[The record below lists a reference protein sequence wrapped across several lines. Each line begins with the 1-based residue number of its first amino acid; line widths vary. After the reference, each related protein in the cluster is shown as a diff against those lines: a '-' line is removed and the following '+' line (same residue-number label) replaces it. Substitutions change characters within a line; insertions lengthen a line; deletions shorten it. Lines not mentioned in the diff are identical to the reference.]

1 MSTLNEESGGDMDN
15 YSIKS
20 VTFGGFDKQ
29 DVIRYIE
36 QAAEQAATVQRE
48 LQSKNDALQSENS
61 TLHAKVSS
69 LNEELASL
77 RTQLDTLSSDY
88 TRLQESLSRESAQ
101 RQELESLK
109 PLEAEVKRLR
119 PDAEA
124 YAQFR
129 ERIGTIECEAR
140 KRAADLE
147 FATVLQLQQT
157 VDFFREQYQTLMDT
171 FETTASHVNSEL
183 RKVEVN
189 LTQLPRAMD
198 QAGSELNELMK
209 RLETIKETHQQ

>member
-1 MSTLNEESGGDMDN
+1 MNN

-20 VTFGGFDKQ
+20 VAFGGFDKQ

-36 QAAEQAATVQRE
+36 KTAQEYADELKKLQEENAVLQEKLESAERKLDALEKQAVEQAEQRTV
-48 LQSKNDALQSENS
+48 
-61 TLHAKVSS
+61 
-69 LNEELASL
+69 
-77 RTQLDTLSSDY
+77 
-88 TRLQESLSRESAQ
+88 LQETLAKESLEQ
-101 RQELESLK
+101 LK
-109 PLEAEVKRLR
+109 PLEEQVARLSAEKEALR

-129 ERIGTIECEAR
+129 EKIGAIECEAR

-147 FATVLQLQQT
+147 NETIAQLQKT
-157 VDFFREQYQTLMDT
+157 VDLFREQYQVLMST

-198 QAGSELNELMK
+198 QAGSELNELAL
-209 RLETIKETHQQ
+209 RLKQSGENNMD

>member
-1 MSTLNEESGGDMDN
+1 MDN
-15 YSIKS
+15 YPIKS

-36 QAAEQAATVQRE
+36 QAAQQAAAAQQTLQTENEDLRKQVTALSAE
-48 LQSKNDALQSENS
+48 LSALRAQ
-61 TLHAKVSS
+61 VSS
-69 LNEELASL
+69 LSAERDHLQE
-77 RTQLDTLSSDY
+77 TLS
-88 TRLQESLSRESAQ
+88 QESASRQ
-101 RQELESLK
+101 QLETLK
-109 PLEAEVKRLR
+109 PLEDEVARLR

-129 ERIGTIECEAR
+129 ERIGAIECEAR

-147 FATVLQLQQT
+147 QATINQLQKT
-157 VDFFREQYQTLMDT
+157 VDLFREQYQTLMST
-171 FETTASHVNSEL
+171 FESTASHVTGEL

-198 QAGSELNELMK
+198 QAGTELNELAA
-209 RLETIKETHQQ
+209 RLERSKESQQ

>member
-1 MSTLNEESGGDMDN
+1 MDH

-29 DVIRYIE
+29 DVVRYIE
-36 QAAEQAATVQRE
+36 QTAEAASAAQKE
-48 LQSKNDALQSENS
+48 LQDQNDALRSENDALQ
-61 TLHAKVSS
+61 AK
-69 LNEELASL
+69 LASL
-77 RTQLDTLSSDY
+77 TEEIASLRNQMESLSSDHA
-88 TRLQESLSRESAQ
+88 RLQESLSRETAQ
-101 RQELESLK
+101 RQELEALK
-109 PLEAEVKRLR
+109 PMAAEAERLR

-129 ERIGTIECEAR
+129 ERIGAIECEAR
-140 KRAADLE
+140 RRAADLE
-147 FATVLQLQQT
+147 LATVLQLEQT
-157 VDFFREQYQTLMDT
+157 VNFFREQYQTLVST

-198 QAGSELNELMK
+198 QSGAELNELMR
-209 RLETIKETHQQ
+209 RLEAIKDTHQQSS

>member
-1 MSTLNEESGGDMDN
+1 MEN
-15 YSIKS
+15 YPIKS

-36 QAAEQAATVQRE
+36 QTAAAQQTLQTENENLRNQVADLSAE
-48 LQSKNDALQSENS
+48 LSALRAQI
-61 TLHAKVSS
+61 SS
-69 LNEELASL
+69 LSAE
-77 RTQLDTLSSDY
+77 RDQLQETLS
-88 TRLQESLSRESAQ
+88 QESASRQ
-101 RQELESLK
+101 QLETLK
-109 PLEAEVKRLR
+109 PLEDEVARLR

-129 ERIGTIECEAR
+129 ERIGAIECEAR

-147 FATVLQLQQT
+147 QATVSQLQKT
-157 VDFFREQYQTLMDT
+157 VDLFREQYQTLMST
-171 FETTASHVNSEL
+171 FESTASHVNGEL

-198 QAGSELNELMK
+198 QSGTELNELAA
-209 RLETIKETHQQ
+209 RLERSKESQQ

>member
-1 MSTLNEESGGDMDN
+1 MEN
-15 YSIKS
+15 YPIKS

-36 QAAEQAATVQRE
+36 QTAAAQQTLQTENENLRNQVADLSAE
-48 LQSKNDALQSENS
+48 LSALRAQI
-61 TLHAKVSS
+61 SS
-69 LNEELASL
+69 LSAE
-77 RTQLDTLSSDY
+77 RDQLQETLS
-88 TRLQESLSRESAQ
+88 QESASRQ
-101 RQELESLK
+101 QLETLK
-109 PLEAEVKRLR
+109 PLEDEVARLR

-129 ERIGTIECEAR
+129 ERIGAIECEAR

-147 FATVLQLQQT
+147 QATVSQLQKT
-157 VDFFREQYQTLMDT
+157 VDLFREQYQTLMST
-171 FETTASHVNSEL
+171 FESTASHVNGEL

-198 QAGSELNELMK
+198 QAGTELNELAA
-209 RLETIKETHQQ
+209 RLERSKESQQ

>member
-1 MSTLNEESGGDMDN
+1 MDN

-36 QAAEQAATVQRE
+36 ETAKAAAATEKE
-48 LQSKNDALQSENS
+48 LQEKMEQIRIENQELLS
-61 TLHAKVSS
+61 R
-69 LNEELASL
+69 LNSAEKELASL
-77 RTQLDTLSSDY
+77 Q
-88 TRLQESLSRESAQ
+88 TRFQDLNLEYSRVKEDAA
-101 RQELESLK
+101 REAAARLELEPLK
-109 PLEAEVKRLR
+109 PLQEEVDRLR

-129 ERIGTIECEAR
+129 EKIGAIECEAR

-147 FATVLQLQQT
+147 SATIQKLQQN
-157 VDFFREQYQTLMDT
+157 VDLFREQYQVLMSS
-171 FETTASHVNSEL
+171 FESTAAHVTSEL

-189 LTQLPRAMD
+189 LTQLPRTMD
-198 QAGSELNELMK
+198 QPGSELNDLMN
-209 RLETIKETHQQ
+209 RLESMKNAHQ

>member
-1 MSTLNEESGGDMDN
+1 MDN
-15 YSIKS
+15 YPIKS

-29 DVIRYIE
+29 DVIQYIE
-36 QAAEQAATVQRE
+36 QAAQQAAAAQ
-48 LQSKNDALQSENS
+48 QALQTENEALQKQVANLSEE
-61 TLHAKVSS
+61 LSS
-69 LNEELASL
+69 LKAQISSL
-77 RTQLDTLSSDY
+77 SAERDH
-88 TRLQESLSRESAQ
+88 LQETLNQESVS
-101 RQELESLK
+101 RQELEALK
-109 PLEAEVKRLR
+109 PLEAEVARLR

-129 ERIGTIECEAR
+129 ERIGAIECEAR

-147 FATVLQLQQT
+147 AATVEQLRQT
-157 VDFFREQYQTLMDT
+157 VDLFRSQYQVLMST

-198 QAGSELNELMK
+198 QSGTELNELAA
-209 RLETIKETHQQ
+209 RLERSVKGEN

>member
-1 MSTLNEESGGDMDN
+1 MDN

-88 TRLQESLSRESAQ
+88 TRLQESLSLESAQ

-147 FATVLQLQQT
+147 LATVLQLQQT

>member
-1 MSTLNEESGGDMDN
+1 MDN
-15 YSIKS
+15 YPIKS

-29 DVIRYIE
+29 DVIQYIE
-36 QAAEQAATVQRE
+36 QAAQQAAAAQ
-48 LQSKNDALQSENS
+48 QALQTENEALQKQVANLSEE
-61 TLHAKVSS
+61 LSS
-69 LNEELASL
+69 LKAQISSL
-77 RTQLDTLSSDY
+77 SAERDH
-88 TRLQESLSRESAQ
+88 LQETLNQESVS
-101 RQELESLK
+101 RQELEALK
-109 PLEAEVKRLR
+109 PLEAEVAQLR

-129 ERIGTIECEAR
+129 ERIGAIECEAR

-147 FATVLQLQQT
+147 AATVEQLRQT
-157 VDFFREQYQTLMDT
+157 VDLFRSQYQVLMST

-198 QAGSELNELMK
+198 QSGAELNELAA
-209 RLETIKETHQQ
+209 RLELSVKGEE

>member
-1 MSTLNEESGGDMDN
+1 MEN
-15 YSIKS
+15 YPIKS

-36 QAAEQAATVQRE
+36 QAAQQAAAAQQTLQDENENLRKQVTDLTTE
-48 LQSKNDALQSENS
+48 LSYLRAQF
-61 TLHAKVSS
+61 SS
-69 LNEELASL
+69 LSAERDHLQE
-77 RTQLDTLSSDY
+77 TLSQDS
-88 TRLQESLSRESAQ
+88 SSRQ
-101 RQELESLK
+101 PLEALK
-109 PLEAEVKRLR
+109 PLEAEVARLR

-129 ERIGTIECEAR
+129 ERIGAIECEAR

-147 FATVLQLQQT
+147 LATVNQLQKT
-157 VDFFREQYQTLMDT
+157 VDLFREQYQTLMST
-171 FETTASHVNSEL
+171 FESTASHVNGEL

-198 QAGSELNELMK
+198 QAGTELNELAA
-209 RLETIKETHQQ
+209 RLERSKENQQ